1 MTAFS
6 RRAATVALL
15 ALLAMASAARAQDPP
30 KEGRFITGPLA
41 WTPTFELRDAGI
53 DSNVFNTPTDAKED
67 VTATARSQVDSVL
80 KLGLLRAT
88 TVGSLAYN
96 YFEQYTSQ
104 RGLNRRV
111 ATHVEVPTMRFSP
124 DVSASWARVKER
136 SGNEIDI
143 RTPRT
148 DLADGRKLPMTR
160 GSRSTT
166 RRLPGN

>member
-1 MTAFS
+1 LNDMSASSFRFRS
-6 RRAATVALL
+6 MVLL
-15 ALLAMASAARAQDPP
+15 AVLMMASGARAQEPEKD
-30 KEGRFITGPLA
+30 GRFITGPLA

-53 DSNVFNTPTDAKED
+53 DSNVFNTPTEAKED

-80 KLGLLRAT
+80 KLGLMRAT

-104 RGLNRRV
+104 RALNRRV
-111 ATHVEVPTMRFSP
+111 ATRLEVPTMRFSP
-124 DVSASWARVKER
+124 DLSASWARVKER

-148 DLADGRKLPMTR
+148 
-160 GSRSTT
+160 
-166 RRLPGN
+166 